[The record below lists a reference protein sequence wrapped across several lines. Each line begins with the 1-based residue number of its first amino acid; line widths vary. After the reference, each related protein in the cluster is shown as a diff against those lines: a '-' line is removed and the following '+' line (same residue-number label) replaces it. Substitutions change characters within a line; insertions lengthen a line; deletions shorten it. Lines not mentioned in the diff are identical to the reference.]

1 MLFLKRWWVVH
12 MGKLAKVIVGV
23 LLLAA
28 LCVLVYVNVMKWH
41 KKTVQKAI
49 NTEQE
54 TWQKKTEGLEQRVA
68 GLEKKLAEAE
78 GSAEEDEK
86 LTEALGQRSVE
97 AGERKPILF
106 ADVDA
111 QVKTFFAYLDQQPY
125 IIAYKLKGGVYQQYV
140 ESVDLLSK
148 NEPVLVGETDS
159 LHRLFKNMAHFY
171 RVLGKQRISVTKSVL
186 DEEYEIIEPVMQTF
200 YRWYT
205 LEGGSK
211 TSTAGR
217 PSPKVLYSYSCYFL
231 NTIAGRT
238 YLLRRDS
245 KIRVLTYFYC
255 VKIIDLANDKKLNSL
270 GIDIRPLIKTA
281 YQDIR
286 NQMGLSN
293 RGAYLEELERLD
305 RKYSAP

>member
-1 MLFLKRWWVVH
+1 
-12 MGKLAKVIVGV
+12 MGKLAKVLIGV
-23 LLLAA
+23 LIFAA

-41 KKTVQKAI
+41 KKTVQRAI
-49 NTEQE
+49 TAEQE
-54 TWQKKTEGLEQRVA
+54 TWQEKTEGLEQRVA
-68 GLEKKLAEAE
+68 GLEKKLAEVEAP
-78 GSAEEDEK
+78 AEEDKK
-86 LTEALGQRSVE
+86 LTEALGQRSAGVE
-97 AGERKPILF
+97 EGKPIVL

-125 IIAYKLKGGVYQQYV
+125 IKAYQLEGGVYQQYV

-148 NEPVLVGETDS
+148 SEPVLVGETDS

-171 RVLGKQRISVTKSVL
+171 RVLGKQRISVIKSIL
-186 DEEYEIIEPVMQTF
+186 AEEYEIIEPVMQTF
-200 YRWYT
+200 YLWYT

-211 TSTAGR
+211 TSTVGR
-217 PSPKVLYSYSCYFL
+217 PSPEVLYAYSCYFL
-231 NTIAGRT
+231 NTISGRT

-255 VKIIDLANDKKLNSL
+255 VKIIDLANTKKLNSL

-293 RGAYLEELERLD
+293 RKAYLEELERLD

>member
-1 MLFLKRWWVVH
+1 
-12 MGKLAKVIVGV
+12 
-23 LLLAA
+23 
-28 LCVLVYVNVMKWH
+28 
-41 KKTVQKAI
+41 
-49 NTEQE
+49 
-54 TWQKKTEGLEQRVA
+54 LEQRVA
-68 GLEKKLAEAE
+68 GLEKKLSEAE
-78 GSAEEDEK
+78 GPAEEDEK
-86 LTEALGQRSVE
+86 LTEALGQRSAEVDE
-97 AGERKPILF
+97 GKPIVF

-125 IIAYKLKGGVYQQYV
+125 IKAYKLEGGVYQQYM

-171 RVLGKQRISVTKSVL
+171 RVLGKQRISVIKSVL

-211 TSTAGR
+211 TSMAGR
-217 PSPKVLYSYSCYFL
+217 PSPEVLYAYSCYFL
-231 NTIAGRT
+231 NTISGRT

-255 VKIIDLANDKKLNSL
+255 VKIIDLANTKKLNSL
-270 GIDIRPLIKTA
+270 GVDIRPLIKTA

-293 RGAYLEELERLD
+293 RKAYLEELERLD
-305 RKYSAP
+305 RKYSAS

>member
-1 MLFLKRWWVVH
+1 
-12 MGKLAKVIVGV
+12 MGKLAKVLVGI
-23 LLLAA
+23 LIFAA

-49 NTEQE
+49 TDEQQ
-54 TWQKKTEGLEQRVA
+54 TWQEKTEGLAQRVA
-68 GLEKKLAEAE
+68 GLEKKLSEAE
-78 GSAEEDEK
+78 GPAGQDEK
-86 LTEALGQRSVE
+86 LTEALGQRPAD
-97 AGERKPILF
+97 AGEGKPILL

-111 QVKTFFAYLDQQPY
+111 QVKTFFTYLDQQPY
-125 IIAYKLKGGVYQQYV
+125 IKAYKLKGGAYQQYD

-159 LHRLFKNMAHFY
+159 LHRLFKNMAHLY
-171 RVLGKQRISVTKSVL
+171 RVLGKQRISLIKSVL
-186 DEEYEIIEPVMQTF
+186 DNEYEIIEPVMRTF

-217 PSPKVLYSYSCYFL
+217 PSPKVLYAYSCYFL
-231 NTIAGRT
+231 NTISGRS

-255 VKIIDLANDKKLNSL
+255 VKFIDLANTKKLNSL

-286 NQMGLSN
+286 NQMGLSS
-293 RGAYLEELERLD
+293 RKVYLGELEQLD

>member
-1 MLFLKRWWVVH
+1 
-12 MGKLAKVIVGV
+12 MGKLAKVLVGV
-23 LLLAA
+23 LIFAA

-41 KKTVQKAI
+41 KKTVKKAI
-49 NTEQE
+49 TTEQE
-54 TWQKKTEGLEQRVA
+54 TWQKKTEGLAQRVA
-68 GLEKKLAEAE
+68 GLEKKLSEAE
-78 GSAEEDEK
+78 GPAGEDEK
-86 LTEALGQRSVE
+86 ITEALGQRSAEVDE
-97 AGERKPILF
+97 GKPIVL

-125 IIAYKLKGGVYQQYV
+125 IKAYKLKGGVFQQYV

-171 RVLGKQRISVTKSVL
+171 RVLGKQRISLIKSIL
-186 DEEYEIIEPVMQTF
+186 DNEDEIIEPVMQTF

-205 LEGGSK
+205 LEGDSK

-217 PSPKVLYSYSCYFL
+217 PSLKVLYAYSCYFL
-231 NTIAGRT
+231 NTISGRS

-255 VKIIDLANDKKLNSL
+255 VKFVDLANTKKLNSL

-281 YQDIR
+281 NQDIR
-286 NQMGLSN
+286 NQMGLSY
-293 RGAYLEELERLD
+293 RKAYLEELERLD
-305 RKYSAP
+305 RKYNVS

>member
-1 MLFLKRWWVVH
+1 
-12 MGKLAKVIVGV
+12 MGKLAKILVGT
-23 LLLAA
+23 LIFAA

-41 KKTVQKAI
+41 KKSIQEAI
-49 NTEQE
+49 TAEQE
-54 TWQKKTEGLEQRVA
+54 TWQEKTEGLEQRVA
-68 GLEKKLAEAE
+68 GLEKKLSEAE
-78 GSAEEDEK
+78 GPTEKDEK
-86 LTEALGQRSVE
+86 ISEALGQRSADVDK
-97 AGERKPILF
+97 GKPILL

-125 IIAYKLKGGVYQQYV
+125 IKAYKLKDGVYQQYV
-140 ESVDLLSK
+140 ESVSLLSK

-171 RVLGKQRISVTKSVL
+171 RVLGKQRISLIKSVI
-186 DEEYEIIEPVMQTF
+186 DNEYEIIEPVMQTF

-205 LEGGSK
+205 LESGSK

-217 PSPKVLYSYSCYFL
+217 PSPEDLYAYSCYFL
-231 NTIAGRT
+231 NTISGRG

-245 KIRVLTYFYC
+245 KIRLLTYFYC
-255 VKIIDLANDKKLNSL
+255 VKFIDLANTEKLNSL
-270 GIDIRPLIKTA
+270 GIDIRPYIKAA

-293 RGAYLEELERLD
+293 RKAYLEELERLD
-305 RKYSAP
+305 RKYSVP

>member
-1 MLFLKRWWVVH
+1 
-12 MGKLAKVIVGV
+12 MGKLAKVLVGI
-23 LLLAA
+23 LIFAA

-49 NTEQE
+49 TDEQQ
-54 TWQKKTEGLEQRVA
+54 TWQEKTEGLAQRVA
-68 GLEKKLAEAE
+68 GLEKKLSEAE
-78 GSAEEDEK
+78 GPAGEDEK
-86 LTEALGQRSVE
+86 LTEALGQRPAD
-97 AGERKPILF
+97 AGEGKPILL

-111 QVKTFFAYLDQQPY
+111 QVKTFFTYLDQQPY
-125 IIAYKLKGGVYQQYV
+125 IKAYKLKGGVYQQYV

-159 LHRLFKNMAHFY
+159 LHRLFKNMAHLY
-171 RVLGKQRISVTKSVL
+171 RVLGKQRISLIKSVL
-186 DEEYEIIEPVMQTF
+186 DNEYEIIEPVMRTF

-217 PSPKVLYSYSCYFL
+217 PSPKVLYAYSCYFL
-231 NTIAGRT
+231 NTISGRS

-255 VKIIDLANDKKLNSL
+255 VKFIDLANTEKLNSL
-270 GIDIRPLIKTA
+270 GIDIRPLIQTA

-286 NQMGLSN
+286 NQMGLSS
-293 RGAYLEELERLD
+293 RKVYLGELEQLD

>member
-1 MLFLKRWWVVH
+1 
-12 MGKLAKVIVGV
+12 MGKLAKVLVGA
-23 LLLAA
+23 LILAA

-49 NTEQE
+49 TAEQKI
-54 TWQKKTEGLEQRVA
+54 WQEKTEGLEQRVV
-68 GLEKKLAEAE
+68 GLEKKLSKAE
-78 GSAEEDEK
+78 GPPEENEK
-86 LTEALGQRSVE
+86 LTEALGQRLADVDE
-97 AGERKPILF
+97 GKPIVF

-111 QVKTFFAYLDQQPY
+111 QIKTFFAYLDQQPY
-125 IIAYKLKGGVYQQYV
+125 IIAYQLKGGVYQQYV

-171 RVLGKQRISVTKSVL
+171 RVLGKQRISVIKSVL

-205 LEGGSK
+205 LEGDSK
-211 TSTAGR
+211 TSTVGR
-217 PSPKVLYSYSCYFL
+217 PSPKVLYAYSCYFL
-231 NTIAGRT
+231 NTISGRT

-270 GIDIRPLIKTA
+270 GIDIRPLIKTS

-286 NQMGLSN
+286 NQMRLSN
-293 RGAYLEELERLD
+293 RKAYLEELERLD
-305 RKYSAP
+305 RKYSTP

>member
-1 MLFLKRWWVVH
+1 
-12 MGKLAKVIVGV
+12 MGKLAKVLVGV
-23 LLLAA
+23 LIFAA
-28 LCVLVYVNVMKWH
+28 RCVLVYVNVMKWH
-41 KKTVQKAI
+41 KKTVKKAI
-49 NTEQE
+49 TAEQE
-54 TWQKKTEGLEQRVA
+54 TWQEKTEGLAQQVA
-68 GLEKKLAEAE
+68 GLEKKLSETG

-86 LTEALGQRSVE
+86 LTEALGQRSAE
-97 AGERKPILF
+97 DDEGKPIVL

-125 IIAYKLKGGVYQQYV
+125 IKAYKLKGGVYQQYV

-171 RVLGKQRISVTKSVL
+171 RVLGKQRISLIKSIL
-186 DEEYEIIEPVMQTF
+186 DNEYEIIEPVMQTF

-211 TSTAGR
+211 SSTAGR
-217 PSPKVLYSYSCYFL
+217 PSLEVLYAYSCYFL
-231 NTIAGRT
+231 NTISGRS

-255 VKIIDLANDKKLNSL
+255 VKFIDLANTKKLNSL

-281 YQDIR
+281 NQDIK

-293 RGAYLEELERLD
+293 RKAYLEELERLD

>member
-1 MLFLKRWWVVH
+1 
-12 MGKLAKVIVGV
+12 MGKLVKIFVGV
-23 LLLAA
+23 LIFAA

-49 NTEQE
+49 TAEQK
-54 TWQKKTEGLEQRVA
+54 TWQEKTEGLEQRVA
-68 GLEKKLAEAE
+68 GLEKKLSEAE
-78 GSAEEDEK
+78 EPAEKDGRI
-86 LTEALGQRSVE
+86 TEALGQRSPEVDK
-97 AGERKPILF
+97 GKPVVF

-125 IIAYKLKGGVYQQYV
+125 IEAYKLKDGVYQEYV

-171 RVLGKQRISVTKSVL
+171 RVLGKQRISLVKSVL
-186 DEEYEIIEPVMQTF
+186 DNEYEIIEPVMQTF

-217 PSPKVLYSYSCYFL
+217 PSPEVLYDYSCYFL
-231 NTIAGRT
+231 NTISGRT

-245 KIRVLTYFYC
+245 KIRLLTYFYC
-255 VKIIDLANDKKLNSL
+255 VKIIDLANTKKLNSL
-270 GIDIRPLIKTA
+270 GIDIRPHIRTA

-293 RGAYLEELERLD
+293 RKAYLEELDRLD

>member
-1 MLFLKRWWVVH
+1 
-12 MGKLAKVIVGV
+12 MGKLAKVLVGI
-23 LLLAA
+23 LIFAA
-28 LCVLVYVNVMKWH
+28 LCALVYINVLKWH
-41 KKTVQKAI
+41 KKSIQKAI
-49 NTEQE
+49 TAEQK
-54 TWQKKTEGLEQRVA
+54 TWQEKTEGLEQRLA
-68 GLEKKLAEAE
+68 GLEKKLSEAE
-78 GSAEEDEK
+78 GPTEKDEK
-86 LTEALGQRSVE
+86 TTEALGQRSSEVDI
-97 AGERKPILF
+97 GKPIVF

-111 QVKTFFAYLDQQPY
+111 QIKTFFAYLDQQPY
-125 IIAYKLKGGVYQQYV
+125 IKAYKLKDGVYQQYV
-140 ESVDLLSK
+140 EAVDLLSK

-171 RVLGKQRISVTKSVL
+171 RVLGKQRISLVKSVL
-186 DEEYEIIEPVMQTF
+186 DNEYEIIEPVMQTF

-217 PSPKVLYSYSCYFL
+217 PSPEVLYDYSCYFL
-231 NTIAGRT
+231 NTISGRG

-245 KIRVLTYFYC
+245 KIRLLTYFYC
-255 VKIIDLANDKKLNSL
+255 VKFIDLANNKKLNSL
-270 GIDIRPLIKTA
+270 GIDIRPHIKTA

-293 RGAYLEELERLD
+293 RKAYLEELDRLD

>member
-1 MLFLKRWWVVH
+1 
-12 MGKLAKVIVGV
+12 MGKLAKVLVGV
-23 LLLAA
+23 LIFAA
-28 LCVLVYVNVMKWH
+28 ICVLVYVNVMKWH
-41 KKTVQKAI
+41 KKGLQKAI
-49 NTEQE
+49 TAEQK
-54 TWQKKTEGLEQRVA
+54 TWQEKTDGLEQRVA
-68 GLEKKLAEAE
+68 GLEKKLSEAE
-78 GSAEEDEK
+78 GPAEEDGK
-86 LTEALGQRSVE
+86 ITEALGQRSPEDDKGKLVT
-97 AGERKPILF
+97 P

-111 QVKTFFAYLDQQPY
+111 QIKTFFAYLDQQPY
-125 IIAYKLKGGVYQQYV
+125 IEAYKLKDGVYQQYL

-171 RVLGKQRISVTKSVL
+171 RVLGKRRISLVKNVL
-186 DEEYEIIEPVMQTF
+186 DNEYEIMEPVMQTF

-217 PSPKVLYSYSCYFL
+217 PTPEVLYAYSCYFL
-231 NTIAGRT
+231 NTISGRT

-255 VKIIDLANDKKLNSL
+255 VKFIDLANTKKLNAL
-270 GIDIRPLIKTA
+270 GIDIRPHIKTA

-293 RGAYLEELERLD
+293 RNAYLEELDRLD

>member
-1 MLFLKRWWVVH
+1 
-12 MGKLAKVIVGV
+12 MGKLAKVLVGI
-23 LLLAA
+23 LIFAA

-49 NTEQE
+49 TDEQQ
-54 TWQKKTEGLEQRVA
+54 TWQEKTEGLAQRVA
-68 GLEKKLAEAE
+68 GLEKKLSEAE
-78 GSAEEDEK
+78 GPAGQDEK
-86 LTEALGQRSVE
+86 LTEALGQRPAD
-97 AGERKPILF
+97 AGEGKPILL

-111 QVKTFFAYLDQQPY
+111 QVKTFFTYLDQQPY
-125 IIAYKLKGGVYQQYV
+125 IKAYKLKGGVYQQYV

-159 LHRLFKNMAHFY
+159 LHRLFKNMAHLY
-171 RVLGKQRISVTKSVL
+171 RVLGKQRISLIKSVL
-186 DEEYEIIEPVMQTF
+186 DNEYEIIEPVMRTF

-217 PSPKVLYSYSCYFL
+217 PSPKVLYAYSCYFL
-231 NTIAGRT
+231 NTISGRS

-255 VKIIDLANDKKLNSL
+255 VKFIDLANTKKLNSL

-286 NQMGLSN
+286 NQMGLSS
-293 RGAYLEELERLD
+293 RKVYLGELEQLD